1 MGTSTHHYSYL
12 AYNHFIR
19 EYLREYFGDERK
31 YWKNKPVYNMTA
43 QSSFNSATFHTD
55 NTADRYSVY
64 TTETHSAR
72 WDDTLI
78 WFAFGVVKDGQFS
91 DGVGDAR
98 FKHWHPAADSCLGH
112 HFIVWKNLAKR
123 ITHHFYKQN
132 KTTSAY
138 QSCLNLIEEKVALF
152 LSTSRSLSKAHRYPY
167 DNEKS

>member
-1 MGTSTHHYSYL
+1 MGQGKSWYGSKWQCWWGSCPTNCMGTSTHHYSYL

-78 WFAFGVVKDGQFS
+78 WFAFGVVIRQTIFWRG
-91 DGVGDAR
+91 
-98 FKHWHPAADSCLGH
+98 WWCTIWTLTSCS
-112 HFIVWKNLAKR
+112 R
-123 ITHHFYKQN
+123 
-132 KTTSAY
+132 
-138 QSCLNLIEEKVALF
+138 F
-152 LSTSRSLSKAHRYPY
+152 LSRSSFYCL
-167 DNEKS
+167 EKSSEANHPPLLQTK